1 MSLINDA
8 LKRAKEKQ
16 DQQPL
21 PPEPPTRSMELA
33 RHPTG
38 PGLALPLILAV
49 VLALAGIFLWRWF
62 EKRAP
67 QPTEEKTASNSAIQK
82 PAPPAVVASPVPIAP
97 PPVAASNA
105 PNAATNIVESPVP
118 KPLPPAF
125 KLQSIFYNPKN
136 PSVVINGKTLF
147 LGDHVGEAWVISIRQ
162 DSATIVTS
170 AGKTNLLELP

>member
-1 MSLINDA
+1 
-8 LKRAKEKQ
+8 
-16 DQQPL
+16 
-21 PPEPPTRSMELA
+21 MELA

-49 VLALAGIFLWRWF
+49 VLALAVIFLWRWF
-62 EKRAP
+62 EKRS
-67 QPTEEKTASNSAIQK
+67 QPSEEKTASTSVAQK
-82 PAPPAVVASPVPIAP
+82 PVPPTVLAPAAPVAP
-97 PPVAASNA
+97 PPVITSNA
-105 PNAATNIVESPVP
+105 PNAATNVVESPAP

-147 LGDHVGEAWVISIRQ
+147 VGDRVGEARVVSIRQ